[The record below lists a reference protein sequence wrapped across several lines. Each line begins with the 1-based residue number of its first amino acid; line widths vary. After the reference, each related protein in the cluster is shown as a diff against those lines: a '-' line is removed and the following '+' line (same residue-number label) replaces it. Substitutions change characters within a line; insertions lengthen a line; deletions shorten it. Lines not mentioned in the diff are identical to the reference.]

1 MNQLSNITLWITWG
15 YALLLINHLS
25 IFIVYSLY
33 RC

>member
-1 MNQLSNITLWITWG
+1 MSLNQLSNITLWITC
-15 YALLLINHLS
+15 ALLLFNHLS